1 MRAAGLESMCS
12 ELRWG
17 WSLGLLKYGK
27 KMEMGA
33 TIASAANM
41 NWTGKS

>member
-17 WSLGLLKYGK
+17 WSLGLLK